1 MQNKNCQNMTTESKQ
16 ELLGY
21 QSHSIQKNLK
31 YFKPT
36 KNSTT
41 ATFAEEIRNT
51 LQHSKKSIS
60 PKFFYDESGSK
71 LFDEICLLPEYYPYN
86 AETEILDKIEQKLLP
101 YLSEEFHLVE
111 LGSGSSIKTRL
122 LIDVLLKSQKHLQYF
137 PIDISEILDQSA
149 KNLCKDYP
157 NLSVTGVVDTFE
169 NGLDF
174 IENYDDK
181 PNLITFLGSSFGNF
195 DKSNGITF
203 LKKIS
208 SLMKSSDLFL
218 IGLDLKKDQKI
229 LHNAYNDAQNTTA
242 KFNLN
247 VLKRINAELGA
258 NFDIEKFEHHAIY
271 NEEKGRIEM
280 YLRSLSEQ
288 SVSIPKSEL
297 SINLLKDELIH
308 TENSHKFSVNQIESI
323 LQDTNLEKLEMWF
336 DSRNYFALV
345 LAKKL

>member
-111 LGSGSSIKTRL
+111 LGSGSSVKTRL

>member
-1 MQNKNCQNMTTESKQ
+1 M
-16 ELLGY
+16 
-21 QSHSIQKNLK
+21 
-31 YFKPT
+31 
-36 KNSTT
+36 
-41 ATFAEEIRNT
+41 
-51 LQHSKKSIS
+51 
-60 PKFFYDESGSK
+60 
-71 LFDEICLLPEYYPYN
+71 
-86 AETEILDKIEQKLLP
+86 
-101 YLSEEFHLVE
+101 
-111 LGSGSSIKTRL
+111 
-122 LIDVLLKSQKHLQYF
+122 
-137 PIDISEILDQSA
+137 
-149 KNLCKDYP
+149 
-157 NLSVTGVVDTFE
+157 
-169 NGLDF
+169 
-174 IENYDDK
+174 
-181 PNLITFLGSSFGNF
+181 
-195 DKSNGITF
+195 
-203 LKKIS
+203 
-208 SLMKSSDLFL
+208 
-218 IGLDLKKDQKI
+218 KKDQKI

-308 TENSHKFSVNQIESI
+308 TENSHKFSLDQIESI

>member
-1 MQNKNCQNMTTESKQ
+1 MYKRQ
-16 ELLGY
+16 
-21 QSHSIQKNLK
+21 
-31 YFKPT
+31 
-36 KNSTT
+36 
-41 ATFAEEIRNT
+41 T
-51 LQHSKKSIS
+51 LQSAKKSIS

-86 AETEILDKIEQKLLP
+86 AETEILNKIEQKLLP

-111 LGSGSSIKTRL
+111 LGSGSSVKTRI

-149 KNLCKDYP
+149 KNLCNDYP
-157 NLSVTGVVDTFE
+157 NLAVTGVVDTFE

-174 IENYDDK
+174 IENYDDI
-181 PNLITFLGSSFGNF
+181 PNLIIFLGSSFGNF
-195 DKSNGITF
+195 EKSEGITF

-229 LHNAYNDAQNTTA
+229 LHNAYNDTQNTTA

-247 VLKRINAELGA
+247 VLKRINDELGG
-258 NFDIEKFEHHAIY
+258 NFNLDQFKHHAIY
-271 NEEKGRIEM
+271 NEEQGRIEM
-280 YLRSLSEQ
+280 YLRSLSDQ
-288 SVSIPKSEL
+288 SIAIPKSDL
-297 SINLLKDELIH
+297 SINLSKDELIH
-308 TENSHKFSVNQIESI
+308 TENSHKFSLDQIES
-323 LQDTNLEKLEMWF
+323 LLKQSNFEKLEMWF